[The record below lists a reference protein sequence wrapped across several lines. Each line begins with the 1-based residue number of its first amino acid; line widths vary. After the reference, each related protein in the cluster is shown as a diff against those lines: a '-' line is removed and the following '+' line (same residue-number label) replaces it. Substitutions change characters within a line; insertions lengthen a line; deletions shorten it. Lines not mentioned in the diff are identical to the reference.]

1 MTVAASEEKIKCGP
15 SSSFLGS
22 QNLLITKGNFDCY
35 FTPKRDR
42 IGRYMK
48 IASHSITFE
57 N

>member
-48 IASHSITFE
+48 MASHSITFE